1 MRLEREARILA
12 AAWQSERQLRQQ
24 LGDGG
29 LASGRNF
36 DDMRN
41 RLKTLGAL
49 VWGTKAQQWH
59 RVVHAEARRNFRNQT
74 NLGLQTVPENS
85 RKQEDK
91 DNSVCH

>member
-1 MRLEREARILA
+1 MRLEREAHILA
-12 AAWQSERQLRQQ
+12 AAWQSERQLRQPR
-24 LGDGG
+24 GDGG

-59 RVVHAEARRNFRNQT
+59 RVVHAEARRE
-74 NLGLQTVPENS
+74 LQKPDES
-85 RKQEDK
+85 WLADRARELAEARGQG
-91 DNSVCH
+91 